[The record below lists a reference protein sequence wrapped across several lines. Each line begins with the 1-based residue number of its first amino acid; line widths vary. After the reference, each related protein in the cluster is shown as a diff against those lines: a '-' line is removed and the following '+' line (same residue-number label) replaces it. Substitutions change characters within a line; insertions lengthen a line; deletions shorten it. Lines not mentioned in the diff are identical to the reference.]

1 MITLTN
7 LLQKTKA
14 ASLGKVCLKYSHPSL
29 YLLCITEDFN
39 GLTEEARME
48 LFASKIML
56 NPSEIVEC
64 LSGGTLQIALVTPEE
79 QCAKYSFLDEANTGH
94 HWIEYLSGTTTA
106 NKPVAAIE
114 GRPTAIHFYGFKGGQ
129 GRSSVLGLLAK
140 QMADDGYRILAV
152 DADLEAPSLDLLLN
166 ASASTQYGTL
176 LTYNTPLGQFRPIS
190 AYTPRQG
197 QGTVDLIPC
206 RPNGPAYDL
215 DFAAFVLRSSLDVML
230 PEQMAKNI
238 LREAIAQKYDLI
250 FFDHRSG
257 LSTSILPIMSACPGP
272 VAICLRL
279 DEQSSAATGFFEI
292 LLRQNVDYP
301 GLFISFSLDP
311 EDTADKLRNRNGNQ
325 IETLLKTLAASL
337 ALGSLPS
344 NDSGQYELPL
354 TPDELSEYWIP
365 WFHDRSLLCARLP
378 APSDLQKSNL
388 ESLHQFRTVIGF
400 TAKKTP
406 VSAPPISAVSPVL
419 SGSGGADEGLFIET
433 EALRKL
439 LPKNTPN
446 TYIFGRKGTG
456 KTRLLRELAV
466 RRLGEPLVVASD
478 FRAESGIPS
487 SDGAFKDLADSLN
500 NDPEKFWWAIL
511 GSALEIPSFPSREKL
526 LASLNGFAERARLNG
541 VNSIKIKDIISLAVQ
556 QSSKRVFL
564 IDGIETAFLSSRLL
578 VYLEALF
585 KFLLSLQNDP
595 KFDGKVMVRLFL
607 RTDLAR
613 RAFQNVEQ
621 QITGRV
627 IYLSWDTQSILN
639 FVLSRIAALP
649 WFTKAFPETVQ
660 KIHNQQDILIS
671 GNLSV
676 EECDS
681 LLSEVFPQKIRR
693 NNLLTLTFLKTYFS
707 DSASETTTY
716 YPRIYDRFLQ
726 LINDPTDLGRQFT
739 NISKLEE
746 GRVSQSLIFAAHER
760 AAKDYL
766 QQVEAELVYLLQLA
780 QDYSKNSHRVKEL
793 LQAFAGL
800 PTPFNLDTCVQDLRS
815 KLQGVSEAEIRA
827 ALVQMREVGI
837 FEERP
842 GYAGEWRVGRLFKAS
857 LGMKYVR

>member
-1 MITLTN
+1 
-7 LLQKTKA
+7 
-14 ASLGKVCLKYSHPSL
+14 
-29 YLLCITEDFN
+29 
-39 GLTEEARME
+39 
-48 LFASKIML
+48 
-56 NPSEIVEC
+56 
-64 LSGGTLQIALVTPEE
+64 
-79 QCAKYSFLDEANTGH
+79 
-94 HWIEYLSGTTTA
+94 
-106 NKPVAAIE
+106 
-114 GRPTAIHFYGFKGGQ
+114 
-129 GRSSVLGLLAK
+129 
-140 QMADDGYRILAV
+140 MA
-152 DADLEAPSLDLLLN
+152 
-166 ASASTQYGTL
+166 
-176 LTYNTPLGQFRPIS
+176 
-190 AYTPRQG
+190 
-197 QGTVDLIPC
+197 
-206 RPNGPAYDL
+206 
-215 DFAAFVLRSSLDVML
+215 
-230 PEQMAKNI
+230 
-238 LREAIAQKYDLI
+238 
-250 FFDHRSG
+250 
-257 LSTSILPIMSACPGP
+257 ACPGP

-311 EDTADKLRNRNGNQ
+311 EDTGDKLRSRNGVQ
-325 IETLLKTLAASL
+325 IETLLKTLAVSL
-337 ALGSLPS
+337 ALGNSPS
-344 NDSGQYELPL
+344 TDSGQYELPL
-354 TPDELSEYWIP
+354 TPDELGEFWIP
-365 WFHDRSLLCARLP
+365 WFHDRALLGSHLP

-388 ESLHQFRTVIGF
+388 DALHQFRTVIGF
-400 TAKKTP
+400 SAKKTP
-406 VSAPPISAVSPVL
+406 LTLPSISTLSPVL
-419 SGSGGADEGLFIET
+419 SGSGGTDEGLFIET

-439 LPKNTPN
+439 LPNNTPN

-478 FRAESGIPS
+478 FRSDSGIPS
-487 SDGAFKDLADSLN
+487 SDGAFKDLADNLAS
-500 NDPEKFWWAIL
+500 DPEKFWWAIL
-511 GSALEIPSFPSREKL
+511 ASALALPAFASREQL
-526 LASLNGFAERARLNG
+526 IVSLNEVSKRTQISG
-541 VNSIKIKDIISLAVQ
+541 VSVIKIKDIIDAACQLSA
-556 QSSKRVFL
+556 KRVFL

-585 KFLLSLQNDP
+585 KFLLSIQNDP
-595 KFDGKVMVRLFL
+595 KLDGKVMVRLFL

-621 QITGRV
+621 QISGRV

-639 FVLSRIAALP
+639 FVLSRISALQ
-649 WFTKAFPETVQ
+649 WFASAFPETVLEIQ
-660 KIHNQQDILIS
+660 GHQLLLTS
-671 GNLSV
+671 SNLPV
-676 EECDS
+676 DECDR
-681 LLSEVFPQKIRR
+681 LLSQIFPQKIRR

-726 LINDPTDLGRQFT
+726 LINDPTELGRQFSSV
-739 NISKLEE
+739 SKLEE

-780 QDYSKNSHRVKEL
+780 QDYSENSRRVKEL

-800 PTPFNLDTCVQDLRS
+800 PTPFNVDTCVQDLRS

-842 GYAGEWRVGRLFKAS
+842 GFAGEWRVGRLFKSS